1 MKMLLRCFACW
12 FAAALPALVLCAGC
26 ATSSPSSSS
35 SAGFE
40 RVVPSRVQ
48 PDQLQMDTEGD
59 YDVLYSNQPGS
70 AVAVSLRSATA
81 DYLQFFVTTFNRG
94 DRARPVNPG
103 DMRLRFKGSD
113 AQTVEMYATSNVP
126 GQASQDARNDAQ
138 DAVELT
144 ELTRRLYVTE
154 DVSGGEGSS
163 AYGGDEPISEA
174 EEVLLE
180 SSVLESGSAWRASSM
195 PLRPPPERGSSS
207 LRCPSATRCTS
218 FNTRISKSPPVLPSA
233 RRPPGRHSRNARRG
247 ACGVNDVFGEGSAP
261 G

>member
-26 ATSSPSSSS
+26 ATSSPSSSSS

-94 DRARPVNPG
+94 DRTRPVNPG

-113 AQTVEMYATSNVP
+113 AQTVKMYATSNVP

-180 SSVLESGSAWRASSM
+180 SSVLESGQRVAGFVYA
-195 PLRPPPERGSSS
+195 
-207 LRCPSATRCTS
+207 PSPTAGAGQ
-218 FNTRISKSPPVLPSA
+218 FVFKVPV
-233 RRPPGRHSRNARRG
+233 GDEMHK
-247 ACGVNDVFGEGSAP
+247 FQYTYQ
-261 G
+261 